1 MAKLLVVEDDKNI
14 RRMLALFLESRGH
27 EVRAV
32 ADGAAALVVLAEE
45 PDVRLVLSDLRMAE
59 INGLELLESIR
70 GRYPEMLVVLM
81 TAYATVET
89 AVAAMKAGAYDYL
102 SKPLA
107 LERVQQV
114 IDRALEVGSLRV
126 ENRVLRDAVL
136 DVPLTESK
144 SPTMQLLLRTARQ
157 AATSDATMLLL
168 GESGA
173 GKNVLARQVHEWSP
187 RRERP
192 FVVVTCTTL
201 SDQLLESEL
210 FGHVRGAF
218 TGAIKDKP
226 GRLEAADGG
235 TVFLDE
241 IADLSPALQS
251 KLLRFLQERRF
262 ERVGGS
268 HTIEVDARILAASN
282 RDLEPLVAAGHF
294 RGDLFYRLNVISL
307 NVPALRERA
316 EDIPLLIERLL
327 AAAALRNRRPGLKL
341 AADAMEALR
350 GYAWPGN
357 VRELRNSI
365 ERAAVLS
372 RSDMIARDDL
382 PDRVFRPAAAQRVAA
397 PSAGTLEDLERE
409 HIRRV
414 LGEAVTL
421 EDAAETLGISTT
433 TLWRKRRR
441 YGLE

>member
-1 MAKLLVVEDDKNI
+1 
-14 RRMLALFLESRGH
+14 
-27 EVRAV
+27 
-32 ADGAAALVVLAEE
+32 
-45 PDVRLVLSDLRMAE
+45 
-59 INGLELLESIR
+59 
-70 GRYPEMLVVLM
+70 
-81 TAYATVET
+81 
-89 AVAAMKAGAYDYL
+89 
-102 SKPLA
+102 
-107 LERVQQV
+107 
-114 IDRALEVGSLRV
+114 
-126 ENRVLRDAVL
+126 
-136 DVPLTESK
+136 
-144 SPTMQLLLRTARQ
+144 
-157 AATSDATMLLL
+157 MLLL